1 MLEKFTISR
10 RLLKELDF
18 PIITTVIIICLFG
31 SLNIYSAS
39 HVSYGSYYLK
49 TQLIWIAVGLIL
61 VYLLLLID
69 YSVIKDLAPLI
80 YWFGVFLLVLNCIP
94 FFKYTVNGASSWIR
108 IGSIS
113 MQPSEFAKVGI
124 ILMLAKQLDDMEGKI
139 NNFKNIAKLTIY
151 ALIPVVLIIS
161 QPDMGMTM
169 VCFFAVLGIYFIA
182 GLNFKVILGG
192 FLGLFTLGTIAWK
205 SSLIEYYQ
213 KMRIVSLF
221 NPEKYQQSFSLQVT
235 QSKIGIGSGGILGKG
250 FLKGTQIS
258 GGYVPESHT
267 DFIFA
272 VVGEEWGLIGC
283 LALIIFYIII
293 VYRAIKIA
301 KESKDIFGTM
311 VCIGIISTI
320 LFSIFQNIGM
330 TVGLLPITGITLPF
344 MSYGGS
350 SILSAFI
357 ELSLILN
364 IGMRRKKINF

>member
-10 RLLKELDF
+10 KLLKEFDF
-18 PIITTVIIICLFG
+18 PIIVTVIIICLFG

-39 HVSYGSYYLK
+39 HMSYGFYYLK
-49 TQLIWIAVGLIL
+49 AQLIWIAVGLVL
-61 VYLLLLID
+61 VYLILLID
-69 YSVIKDLAPLI
+69 YSVIKDYAPI
-80 YWFGVFLLVLNCIP
+80 VYWFGVFLLVLNCIP
-94 FFKYTVNGASSWIR
+94 AFKYTVNGASSWIK
-108 IGSIS
+108 IGGIS

-124 ILMLAKQLDDMEGKI
+124 ILMLAKQLDDMEGHI
-139 NNFKNIAKLTIY
+139 NNVKNIVKLTVY
-151 ALIPVVLIIS
+151 ALIPMALIVK

-192 FLGLFTLGTIAWK
+192 FLGITALGTIAWK
-205 SSLIEYYQ
+205 SSFIEYYQ

-221 NPEKYQQSFSLQVT
+221 NPDQYEASYSLQVT

-258 GGYVPESHT
+258 GGYIPESHT

-283 LALIIFYIII
+283 SALVIFYIVI
-293 VYRAIKIA
+293 VYRSIKIA
-301 KESKDIFGTM
+301 KEAKDIFGTM
-311 VCIGIISTI
+311 VCVGIISTM